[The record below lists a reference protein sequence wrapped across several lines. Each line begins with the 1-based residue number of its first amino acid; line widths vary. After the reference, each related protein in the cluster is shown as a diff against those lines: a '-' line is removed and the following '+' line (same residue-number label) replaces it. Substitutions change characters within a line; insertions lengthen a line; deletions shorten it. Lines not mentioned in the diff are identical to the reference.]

1 MRRVISLWLPR
12 FATDRLRQKL
22 ARDAAGAR
30 RSSSPLVTMREVAG
44 RAILVA
50 VDERAAAGGAAP
62 EMPLADARALLPQLQ
77 VHPADPAG
85 DGAMLRRLADW
96 ATRYTPWTAA
106 ETAEEGLNGGGGAG
120 LWLDIT
126 GCAHLFGGEA
136 ALLSDLLLRLERFG
150 YRARAAIADT
160 PGAAWAVSRFIDG
173 RPSMTLE
180 KILGGRG
187 WIVPED
193 VSRPALDRLPVAAL
207 RLPPAMAAELERLG
221 LYAIGDLL
229 GLPRAGLARRF
240 GGLPLRRLEQAL
252 GGIDEPISP
261 APPPA
266 TFRSFQ
272 PLAEPIATAESI
284 ATVLQRLLHD
294 LCRRLEKAQQ
304 GLRRLELAL
313 YRVDGSLQRLAIGTS
328 RPSRDAAALQRLLA
342 QQIEK
347 IDPGFGIEAMAL
359 AAAKAEPLTA
369 LQMVLKS
376 KTLPLPQR
384 DRAAI
389 VATPPAPSRSDRRD
403 SRGLGRGAEQNAALA
418 PLIDTL
424 ANRLGFANVRR
435 LVPRQSHI
443 PERAVA
449 AVAPLAEGQA
459 AAWPPL
465 PPRPLRLFPRPH
477 PVEAM
482 ALLPDHPPVMFRWQ
496 SRLHRIRRAE
506 GPERLEPEWWRP
518 EDESRRWRDYFRVEG
533 EDGRRFWLF
542 REGLPPEH
550 GRWYLHGLFS

>member
-1 MRRVISLWLPR
+1 MKEHGAMRRVISLWLPR

-22 ARDAAGAR
+22 ARKAVGAG
-30 RSSSPLVTMREVAG
+30 RSATPLVAIKEEAG
-44 RAILVA
+44 RAIVTA
-50 VDERAAAGGAAP
+50 VDDQAAAGGVAP

-77 VHPADPAG
+77 VYPTDAAG
-85 DGAMLRRLADW
+85 DGAMLRRLVDW
-96 ATRYTPWTAA
+96 ATRYTPWTAPEA
-106 ETAEEGLNGGGGAG
+106 GEEGLNAGGGAG

-150 YRARAAIADT
+150 YRVRAAVADT

-187 WIVPED
+187 WIVPAA

-207 RLPPAMAAELERLG
+207 RLPPAMAAELQRLG
-221 LYAIGDLL
+221 LHAIGDLL

-252 GGIDEPISP
+252 GTIDEPISP
-261 APPPA
+261 TPPA
-266 TFRSFQ
+266 ALFRAVQ
-272 PLAEPIATAESI
+272 PLVEPIGTAESI
-284 ATVLQRLLHD
+284 ATVLQHLLHD
-294 LCRRLEKAQQ
+294 LCRQMEKAQQ
-304 GLRRLELAL
+304 GARRLELAL

-328 RPSRDAAALQRLLA
+328 RPSRDAAALQRLFS

-359 AAAKAEPLTA
+359 AAMKAEPLTA
-369 LQMVLKS
+369 LQMVLKKAGRS
-376 KTLPLPQR
+376 VHHVPERPSAPPLVR
-384 DRAAI
+384 
-389 VATPPAPSRSDRRD
+389 TKED
-403 SRGLGRGAEQNAALA
+403 STALA

-424 ANRLGFANVRR
+424 ANRLGFANIRWI
-435 LVPRQSHI
+435 VPQESHV

-449 AVAPLAEGQA
+449 TVAPFADGQA
-459 AAWPPL
+459 TAWPPL
-465 PPRPLRLFPRPH
+465 PPRPLRLFARPH
-477 PVEAM
+477 PIEAM

-496 SRLHRIRRAE
+496 ARLHRIRRAE
-506 GPERLEPEWWRP
+506 GPERIEPEWWRP
-518 EDESRRWRDYFRVEG
+518 ADASRQWRDYFRVEG

-542 REGLPPEH
+542 REGLPPDS

>member
-12 FATDRLRQKL
+12 FATDRLRHKL
-22 ARDAAGAR
+22 ARDAAGAG

-50 VDERAAAGGAAP
+50 VDERAVAGGAAP
-62 EMPLADARALLPQLQ
+62 DMPLADARALLPQLQ

-106 ETAEEGLNGGGGAG
+106 EMGEEGLNAGGGAG

-150 YRARAAIADT
+150 YRARATIADT
-160 PGAAWAVSRFIDG
+160 PGAAWAVARFIDG

-252 GGIDEPISP
+252 GNIDEPISP
-261 APPPA
+261 APPA
-266 TFRSFQ
+266 AIFRSFQ
-272 PLAEPIATAESI
+272 PLAEPISTAESI
-284 ATVLQRLLHD
+284 ATALQRLLHD

-328 RPSRDAAALQRLLA
+328 RPSRDAAALQRLFA

-359 AAAKAEPLTA
+359 AAAMAEPLTA
-369 LQMVLKS
+369 LQMVLKKAS
-376 KTLPLPQR
+376 QPVRHVPERLSTISSICTKEDT
-384 DRAAI
+384 
-389 VATPPAPSRSDRRD
+389 
-403 SRGLGRGAEQNAALA
+403 AALA

-435 LVPRQSHI
+435 LVPRESHI

-449 AVAPLAEGQA
+449 AVAPFAEGQPST
-459 AAWPPL
+459 WPLL

-506 GPERLEPEWWRP
+506 GTERLEPEWWRP

-542 REGLPPEH
+542 REGLPPDG

>member
-1 MRRVISLWLPR
+1 MISLWLPR
-12 FATDRLRQKL
+12 FATDRLRHKL

-30 RSSSPLVTMREVAG
+30 RSSSPLVTIREEAG
-44 RAILVA
+44 RAILAA

-62 EMPLADARALLPQLQ
+62 DMPLADARALLPQLQ

-106 ETAEEGLNGGGGAG
+106 ETGGEGLNAGGGAG

-229 GLPRAGLARRF
+229 ALPRAGLARRF

-252 GGIDEPISP
+252 GSIDEPISP
-261 APPPA
+261 TPPA
-266 TFRSFQ
+266 ALFRSFQ
-272 PLAEPIATAESI
+272 PLVEPIATAESI

-328 RPSRDAAALQRLLA
+328 QPSRDAAALQRLFA

-359 AAAKAEPLTA
+359 AAAKTEPLTA

-376 KTLPLPQR
+376 KALPLPPPAPRRSPR
-384 DRAAI
+384 DRAVGGGI
-389 VATPPAPSRSDRRD
+389 DQSP
-403 SRGLGRGAEQNAALA
+403 ALA

-424 ANRLGFANVRR
+424 ANRLGFTNVRR
-435 LVPRQSHI
+435 LVPRESHI

-449 AVAPLAEGQA
+449 AVAPFAEGQA
-459 AAWPPL
+459 SSWPPL
-465 PPRPLRLFPRPH
+465 PPRPLRLFQRPH

-542 REGLPPEH
+542 REGLPPED

>member
-12 FATDRLRQKL
+12 FATDRLRHKL
-22 ARDAAGAR
+22 ARNAAGIR
-30 RSSSPLVTMREVAG
+30 RAALPLVTMRDLAG
-44 RAILVA
+44 RAILAA
-50 VDERAAAGGAAP
+50 VDDLAAAGGAAP
-62 EMPLADARALLPQLQ
+62 EMPLADARSLLPQLQ

-85 DGAMLRRLADW
+85 DGAALRRLADW
-96 ATRYTPWTAA
+96 ATRYTPWTAQEA
-106 ETAEEGLNGGGGAG
+106 GEEGLNAGGGAG

-150 YRARAAIADT
+150 YHARAAIADT
-160 PGAAWAVSRFIDG
+160 PGAAWAVARFIDG

-180 KILGGRG
+180 KVLEGRG
-187 WIVPED
+187 WIVPKD

-252 GGIDEPISP
+252 GSVDEPVSP
-261 APPPA
+261 TPPA
-266 TFRSFQ
+266 ALFRSFQ
-272 PLAEPIATAESI
+272 PLAEPVSTADAIAA
-284 ATVLQRLLHD
+284 ALQRLLGD
-294 LCRRLEKAQQ
+294 LCRRMEKAQQ
-304 GLRRLELAL
+304 GARRLELAL

-328 RPSRDAAALQRLLA
+328 RPSRDGAALQRLFA
-342 QQIEK
+342 QRIER

-359 AAAKAEPLTA
+359 AATKAEPLTA
-369 LQMVLKS
+369 LQMVLKG
-376 KTLPLPQR
+376 KAVLPLPS
-384 DRAAI
+384 
-389 VATPPAPSRSDRRD
+389 PASRPSL
-403 SRGLGRGAEQNAALA
+403 RGPAERGGKRTEQDAALA

-435 LVPRQSHI
+435 IAPSESHI

-449 AVAPLAEGQA
+449 MAEPFADGQA
-459 AAWPPL
+459 AAWPLL
-465 PPRPLRLFPRPH
+465 PPRPLRLFARPH
-477 PVEAM
+477 AIEAT

-506 GPERLEPEWWRP
+506 GPERIEAEWWRP
-518 EDESRRWRDYFRVEG
+518 EEASRRARDYFRVEG

-542 REGLPPEH
+542 REGLPPDA

>member
-1 MRRVISLWLPR
+1 MISLWLPR

-22 ARDAAGAR
+22 ARDAAGLR
-30 RSSSPLVTMREVAG
+30 RSASPLVTMKEVAG
-44 RAILVA
+44 RAILAA
-50 VDERAAAGGAAP
+50 VDDLAAAGGAAP

-77 VHPADPAG
+77 IYPADTAG

-96 ATRYTPWTAA
+96 ATRYTPWTAR
-106 ETAEEGLNGGGGAG
+106 ETCEEGMNAGGGAG
-120 LWLDIT
+120 LWLDIA

-150 YRARAAIADT
+150 YRTRAAIADT
-160 PGAAWAVSRFIDG
+160 PGAAWAVARFIDG

-180 KILGGRG
+180 KIPGGRG
-187 WIVPED
+187 WIVPSA

-229 GLPRAGLARRF
+229 NLPRAGLARRF

-252 GGIDEPISP
+252 GNIDEPISP
-261 APPPA
+261 VAA
-266 TFRSFQ
+266 AALFRAFW
-272 PLAEPIATAESI
+272 PLAEPVSTADAIAA
-284 ATVLQRLLHD
+284 VLQRLLND
-294 LCRRLEKAQQ
+294 LCRQLKKAQQ
-304 GLRRLELAL
+304 GVRRLELAL
-313 YRVDGSLQRLAIGTS
+313 YRVDGSLQRLVIGTS
-328 RPSRDAAALQRLLA
+328 RPSRDAAALQRLFS

-369 LQMVLKS
+369 LQMVLKGRVQPVHHVPERS
-376 KTLPLPQR
+376 PTG
-384 DRAAI
+384 AA
-389 VATPPAPSRSDRRD
+389 VSAKED
-403 SRGLGRGAEQNAALA
+403 SAALA

-424 ANRLGFANVRR
+424 ANRLGFANIRR
-435 LVPRQSHI
+435 IVPRESHV

-449 AVAPLAEGQA
+449 TVAPFADEQA
-459 AAWPPL
+459 TPWPPL
-465 PPRPLRLFPRPH
+465 PPRPLRLFARPH
-477 PVEAM
+477 PIEAV

-506 GPERLEPEWWRP
+506 GPERIEPEWWRP
-518 EDESRRWRDYFRVEG
+518 EDVARRERDYFRVEG

-542 REGLPPEH
+542 REGLPPDS

>member
-1 MRRVISLWLPR
+1 MISLWLPR
-12 FATDRLRQKL
+12 FATDRLRHKL

-30 RSSSPLVTMREVAG
+30 RSASPLVTMREVAG
-44 RAILVA
+44 RAILTA

-62 EMPLADARALLPQLQ
+62 DMPLADARALLPQLQ

-106 ETAEEGLNGGGGAG
+106 ETAEEGLNAGGGAG

-136 ALLSDLLLRLERFG
+136 ALLSDLLLRLDRFG

-160 PGAAWAVSRFIDG
+160 PGAAWAVARFIDG

-207 RLPPAMAAELERLG
+207 RLPPVMAAELERLG

-261 APPPA
+261 APPA
-266 TFRSFQ
+266 ALFRSFQ

-284 ATVLQRLLHD
+284 AAVLQRLLHD

-328 RPSRDAAALQRLLA
+328 RPSRDAAALQRLFA

-359 AAAKAEPLTA
+359 AAAQAEPLTA
-369 LQMVLKS
+369 LQMVLKKS
-376 KTLPLPQR
+376 LSLPPVARGTLPLP
-384 DRAAI
+384 
-389 VATPPAPSRSDRRD
+389 PPA
-403 SRGLGRGAEQNAALA
+403 RGGGKRMEQDVALA

-435 LVPRQSHI
+435 LVPRESHI

-449 AVAPLAEGQA
+449 AVAPFAEGQA
-459 AAWPPL
+459 SAWPPL

-518 EDESRRWRDYFRVEG
+518 EDSSRRWRDYFRVEG
-533 EDGRRFWLF
+533 DDGRRFWLF
-542 REGLPPEH
+542 REGLPPED